1 MTRLALLVSLA
12 LTVACGG
19 SSSETPP
26 PLEPDPAR
34 LLRSPDAAG
43 GASSDAPT
51 GAPPGARSDGSGESG
66 SAGAPPRVI
75 QPIAPRRSGP
85 PASTWGGPTPRRRA
99 PELAP
104 EPQL

>member
-1 MTRLALLVSLA
+1 MARLALLVSFA

-34 LLRSPDAAG
+34 LLRNPEAVG
-43 GASSDAPT
+43 GAASDAPAA
-51 GAPPGARSDGSGESG
+51 APPEAPAAASTTADGASP
-66 SAGAPPRVI
+66 APSVI
-75 QPIAPRRSGP
+75 QPLAPRRSGP
-85 PASTWGGPTPRRRA
+85 PASTWGGTPPRRPR
-99 PELAP
+99 ELAP